1 MSFEKDLLWNNKLN
15 NQDIFDLAE
24 TTHYPEDDVVISEL
38 IKILSKQS
46 REFWKTLYHRWWH
59 KKARVLPIWRTW
71 WRLLL
76 VKEWKETTVDSFCN
90 HDDYWDRLADIK
102 N

>member
-24 TTHYPEDDVVISEL
+24 TTHDPEDDVVISEL

-46 REFWKTLYHRWWH
+46 REFWKTL
-59 KKARVLPIWRTW
+59 
-71 WRLLL
+71 
-76 VKEWKETTVDSFCN
+76 
-90 HDDYWDRLADIK
+90 
-102 N
+102 